1 MSGTNAS
8 ATARSHKGMII
19 TKMALPRRTFLRGAG
34 VSLALPLL
42 DAMMPALSAM
52 AAAPAPRRL
61 GYVYIPMGMNR
72 AAWIPED
79 GERLNKLSPSL
90 ASLMPFRDQVTVVTN
105 TELKDMAY
113 PTGNHAAAN
122 AIFLSNVRPKRTEG
136 SDYELAITV
145 DQIAAKQLGKETAI
159 PSLEL
164 CTDLI
169 AQVGN
174 CDNGLACAYQNNLA
188 WSSPTTPLPAE
199 PDPRVLFERLFG
211 DGGTLQ
217 DRLAEL
223 RKNRS
228 ILDWVTEDMARLQ
241 RKVGSTDR
249 SKIDAYLDSIREV
262 ERRIQNAE
270 QKGSES
276 QLPKLDRPTSVPE
289 NWEEHVK
296 LMFDLQV
303 LALQADIT
311 RVITFQ
317 MAREASTRTYPQIG
331 VPEAHHPISH
341 HTNDAEKLAKL
352 AKINAYHV
360 SLFAYLVGKLKATPD
375 GEGTLLDH
383 TTYLLGS
390 GMGNP
395 DVHDHTNLPAIVA
408 GGKGGRHI
416 RYAQPAR
423 LANVHLSLLER
434 AGVHLDHFA
443 DSTGRI
449 EELL

>member
-1 MSGTNAS
+1 V
-8 ATARSHKGMII
+8 I
-19 TKMALPRRTFLRGAG
+19 
-34 VSLALPLL
+34 
-42 DAMMPALSAM
+42 
-52 AAAPAPRRL
+52 
-61 GYVYIPMGMNR
+61 
-72 AAWIPED
+72 
-79 GERLNKLSPSL
+79 
-90 ASLMPFRDQVTVVTN
+90 TN

-113 PTGNHAAAN
+113 PTGNHAASN
-122 AIFLSNVRPKRTEG
+122 AIFLSNVKPKRTEG
-136 SDYELAITV
+136 SDYELATTV
-145 DQIAAKQLGKETAI
+145 DQIAAKQLGKDTAI

-174 CDNGLACAYQNNLA
+174 CDNGLACAYQNNLS
-188 WSSPTTPLPAE
+188 WSSARSPLPAE
-199 PDPRVLFERLFG
+199 ADPRVVFERLFG
-211 DGGTLQ
+211 DGGTAK
-217 DRLAEL
+217 DRLTEL

-241 RKVGSTDR
+241 RRVGAADRAKVDQ
-249 SKIDAYLDSIREV
+249 YLESIREV

-270 QKGSES
+270 QKGASTP
-276 QLPKLDRPTSVPE
+276 LPALERPASVPE

-303 LALQADIT
+303 LALQADVT
-311 RVITFQ
+311 RVVTFQ

-331 VPEAHHPISH
+331 VPEAHHPTSH
-341 HTNDAEKLAKL
+341 HTNDAEKLGKL
-352 AKINAYHV
+352 AKINAYHAA
-360 SLFAYLVGKLKATPD
+360 LFAYLVGRLKATPD
-375 GEGTLLDH
+375 GDGTLLDH
-383 TTYLLGS
+383 TTYLMGS

-395 DVHDHTNLPAIVA
+395 DVHDHTNLPAVVA

-416 RYAQPAR
+416 RYSTPIP

-434 AGVHLDHFA
+434 VGVHLDRFA

>member
-1 MSGTNAS
+1 MF
-8 ATARSHKGMII
+8 I
-19 TKMALPRRTFLRGAG
+19 TKMALSRRTFLRGAG
-34 VSLALPLL
+34 VGLALPML
-42 DAMMPALSAM
+42 DAMFPALTASA
-52 AAAPAPRRL
+52 ATQSARRL

-72 AAWIPED
+72 VAWIPKDE
-79 GERLNKLSPSL
+79 GRLKDLSPSL
-90 ASLMPFRDQVTVVTN
+90 EPLRPFMDQVNVVTN
-105 TELKDMAY
+105 TELKNMAY

-122 AIFLSNVRPKRTEG
+122 AIFLSNVKPKRTEG
-136 SDYELAITV
+136 SDYELATTV
-145 DQIAAKQLGKETAI
+145 DQIAAKQLGQETAI

-174 CDNGLACAYQNNLA
+174 CDNGLACVYQNNLA
-188 WSSPTTPLPAE
+188 WASPKSPLPAE
-199 PDPRVLFERLFG
+199 ADPRVVFERLFG
-211 DGGTLQ
+211 DGGSAN

-228 ILDWVTEDMARLQ
+228 ILDWVTEDMSRLQ
-241 RKVGSTDR
+241 RKVGAADR
-249 SKIDAYLDSIREV
+249 TKIDQYLDSVREV

-270 QKGSES
+270 QKGAASP
-276 QLPKLDRPTSVPE
+276 LPQLDRPTSVPE

-296 LMFDLQV
+296 LMYDLQT
-303 LALQADIT
+303 LAIQADIT

-341 HTNDAEKLAKL
+341 HVNDAEKLAKL
-352 AKINAYHV
+352 AKINTYHV
-360 SLFAYLVGKLKATPD
+360 SLFAYFVGKLKSTPD
-375 GEGTLLDH
+375 GDGTLLDH

-395 DVHDHTNLPAIVA
+395 DVHDHTNLPAVVA

-416 RYAQPAR
+416 RYANPTP

-434 AGVHLDHFA
+434 SGVHLNRFA
-443 DSTGRI
+443 DSTGRV

>member
-1 MSGTNAS
+1 MTGFV
-8 ATARSHKGMII
+8 KKI
-19 TKMALPRRTFLRGAG
+19 ALSRRTFLRGAG
-34 VSLALPLL
+34 VAVALPFL
-42 DAMMPALSAM
+42 DAMSPALTAM
-52 AAAPAPRRL
+52 AGNDAARRL
-61 GYVYIPMGMNR
+61 GYIYIPMGMNPME
-72 AAWIPED
+72 WIPRSEGALTD
-79 GERLNKLSPSL
+79 LSPSL

-136 SDYELAITV
+136 TDYELATTV
-145 DQIAAKQLGKETAI
+145 DQIAAKQLGRQTPI

-164 CTDLI
+164 STDLI

-174 CDNGLACAYQNNLA
+174 CDNGLACAYQNSLS
-188 WSSPTTPLPAE
+188 WSGPTTPLPSEA
-199 PDPRVLFERLFG
+199 DPRVVFERLFG
-211 DGGTLQ
+211 DGGTAKE
-217 DRLAEL
+217 RSAEL
-223 RKNRS
+223 RKDRS
-228 ILDWVTEDMARLQ
+228 ILDWVTEDMSRLQ
-241 RKVGSTDR
+241 RQVGPTDR
-249 SKIDAYLDSIREV
+249 TKVDQYFDSIREV

-270 QKGSES
+270 KQSGDGT
-276 QLPKLDRPTSVPE
+276 LPPLQRPVSVPE
-289 NWEEHVK
+289 SWEDHVK

-303 LALQADIT
+303 LALQADVT

-341 HTNDAEKLAKL
+341 HVNNPEKLAKL

-360 SLFAYLVGKLKATPD
+360 ALFAYFVGKLKETPD
-375 GEGTLLDH
+375 GGGTLLDH

-395 DVHDHTNLPAIVA
+395 DIHDHTNLPVVVA

-416 RYAQPAR
+416 KYPTPRP

-434 AGVHLDHFA
+434 AGIHQDKFA
-443 DSTGRI
+443 DSTGLI

>member
-1 MSGTNAS
+1 M
-8 ATARSHKGMII
+8 KGMII
-19 TKMALPRRTFLRGAG
+19 TKMAIPRRTFLRGAG

-42 DAMMPALSAM
+42 DAMMPAFSAR
-52 AAAPAPRRL
+52 AAATAPRRL

-90 ASLMPFRDQVTVVTN
+90 AALMPVRDQVTVVTN

-113 PTGNHAAAN
+113 PTGDHAASN
-122 AIFLSNVRPKRTEG
+122 AIFLSNVKPKRTEG

-145 DQIAAKQLGKETAI
+145 DQIAAKQLGKETPV

-174 CDNGLACAYQNNLA
+174 CDNGLACAYQNNLS
-188 WSSPTTPLPAE
+188 WSGPTSPLPSEA
-199 PDPRVLFERLFG
+199 DPRVVFERLFG
-211 DGGTLQ
+211 DGGTAK

-228 ILDWVTEDMARLQ
+228 ILDWVTEDMARMQ
-241 RKVGSTDR
+241 RKVGAADR
-249 SKIDAYLDSIREV
+249 TRLDQYLDSIREV

-270 QKGSES
+270 RKGTET
-276 QLPKLDRPTSVPE
+276 QLPRLDRPTSVPE

-331 VPEAHHPISH
+331 VPEAHHPVSH
-341 HTNDAEKLAKL
+341 HVNDPEKLGKL

-360 SLFAYLVGKLKATPD
+360 SLFAYLVGKLAATSD
-375 GEGTLLDH
+375 GDGTLLDN
-383 TTYLLGS
+383 TTYLIGS

-395 DVHDHTNLPAIVA
+395 DVHDHTNLPAVVA

-416 RYAQPAR
+416 RYAAPKP

-434 AGVHLDHFA
+434 AGVHLEKFA
-443 DSTGRI
+443 DSDGRV

>member
-1 MSGTNAS
+1 
-8 ATARSHKGMII
+8 MII
-19 TKMALPRRTFLRGAG
+19 TKKAIARRMFLRASG
-34 VSLALPLL
+34 VGLALPLL
-42 DAMMPALSAM
+42 DSMVPALTAW
-52 AAAPAPRRL
+52 AASPAPRRL
-61 GYVYIPMGMNR
+61 GYVYIPMGMNP
-72 AAWIPED
+72 ASWIPKDE
-79 GERLNKLSPSL
+79 GKLEELSPSL
-90 ASLMPFRDQVTVVTN
+90 AALMRILDQVTVVTN

-113 PTGNHAAAN
+113 PTGNHAASN

-136 SDYELAITV
+136 SDYELAVTV
-145 DQIAAKQLGKETAI
+145 DQLAAKQLGKETPV

-174 CDNGLACAYQNNLA
+174 CDNGLACAYQNNLS
-188 WSSPTTPLPAE
+188 WSGPTTPLPAE
-199 PDPRVLFERLFG
+199 ADPRVVFERLFG
-211 DGGTLQ
+211 DGGTAK

-241 RKVGSTDR
+241 RKVSAGDR
-249 SKIDAYLDSIREV
+249 TKIDQYLESIREV

-270 QKGSES
+270 QKSNETP
-276 QLPKLDRPTSVPE
+276 LPKLERPTSVPE

-296 LMFDLQV
+296 LLYDLQV

-341 HTNDAEKLAKL
+341 HSNDAEKLSKL

-360 SLFAYLVGKLKATPD
+360 SLFAYLVEKLKATPD

-416 RYAQPAR
+416 RYTKPVP
-423 LANVHLSLLER
+423 LANVHLTLLER
-434 AGVHLDHFA
+434 AGVHLDRFA

>member
-1 MSGTNAS
+1 
-8 ATARSHKGMII
+8 
-19 TKMALPRRTFLRGAG
+19 
-34 VSLALPLL
+34 
-42 DAMMPALSAM
+42 
-52 AAAPAPRRL
+52 
-61 GYVYIPMGMNR
+61 MGMNWKE
-72 AAWIPED
+72 WIPKGD
-79 GERLNKLSPSL
+79 GKLTELSPSL
-90 ASLMPFRDQVTVVTN
+90 ASLMPFLDQVTVVTN
-105 TELKDMAY
+105 TQLKDMAY

-145 DQIAAKQLGKETAI
+145 DQIAAKQLGKETAV

-164 CTDLI
+164 GTDLI

-174 CDNGLACAYQNNLA
+174 CDNGLACVYQNDLSWA
-188 WSSPTTPLPAE
+188 SPTTPLPPEA
-199 PDPRVLFERLFG
+199 DPRVVFERLFG
-211 DGGTLQ
+211 DGGTAD
-217 DRLAEL
+217 DRRVEL

-241 RKVGSTDR
+241 RRVGAADRTKVDQ
-249 SKIDAYLDSIREV
+249 YLESIREV

-270 QKGSES
+270 QQGAQA
-276 QLPKLDRPTSVPE
+276 QLPQLERPSSVPE
-289 NWEEHVK
+289 SWEDHVK

-303 LALQADIT
+303 LALQADVT

-331 VPEAHHPISH
+331 VSEAHHPISH
-341 HTNDAEKLAKL
+341 HVNDPEKLAKL

-360 SLFAYLVGKLKATPD
+360 SLFAYFLGKLKATPEAD
-375 GEGTLLDH
+375 GTLLDH

-395 DVHDHTNLPAIVA
+395 DVHDHTNLPMVVA
-408 GGKGGRHI
+408 GSKGGLHI
-416 RYAQPAR
+416 RYDTPKP
-423 LANVHLSLLER
+423 LANVHLSLLEK
-434 AGVHLDHFA
+434 AGVHLDRFA

>member
-1 MSGTNAS
+1 V
-8 ATARSHKGMII
+8 II
-19 TKMALPRRTFLRGAG
+19 SKIFIPRRTFLRGAG
-34 VSLALPLL
+34 VTLALPLL
-42 DAMMPALSAM
+42 DAMFPALSAI
-52 AAAPAPRRL
+52 AATVSPRRL
-61 GYVYIPMGMNR
+61 GYVYIPMGMNP
-72 AAWIPED
+72 AAWIPQEQGKLTD
-79 GERLNKLSPSL
+79 LSPSL
-90 ASLMPFRDQVTVVTN
+90 ASLKPYLDNVTVVTN

-113 PTGNHAAAN
+113 PTGNHAASN

-136 SDYELAITV
+136 TDYELATTV
-145 DQIAAKQLGKETAI
+145 DQIAAKQLGKDTAI

-188 WSSPTTPLPAE
+188 WSSAVTPLPAE
-199 PDPRVLFERLFG
+199 PDPRMVFERLFG
-211 DGGTLQ
+211 DGGSAR
-217 DRLAEL
+217 DRAAEL
-223 RKNRS
+223 KKNRS
-228 ILDWVTEDMARLQ
+228 ILDWVTEDMAKLQ
-241 RKVGSTDR
+241 RKVGARDR
-249 SKIDAYLDSIREV
+249 TKIDQYLDSVREV

-270 QKGSES
+270 QKSSASPIPSLE
-276 QLPKLDRPTSVPE
+276 RPTSVPE

-296 LMFDLQV
+296 LMYDLQV
-303 LALQADIT
+303 LALQADVT

-331 VPEAHHPISH
+331 VPEAHHPVSH
-341 HTNDAEKLAKL
+341 HVNDAEKLGKL

-375 GEGTLLDH
+375 GDGTLLDH
-383 TTYLLGS
+383 TTYLIGS

-395 DVHDHTNLPAIVA
+395 DVHDHKNLPAVVA
-408 GGKGGRHI
+408 GPKGGRHI
-416 RYAQPAR
+416 RYAESTP
-423 LANVHLSLLER
+423 LANVHLSLLEG
-434 AGVHLDHFA
+434 AGVHLDRFA